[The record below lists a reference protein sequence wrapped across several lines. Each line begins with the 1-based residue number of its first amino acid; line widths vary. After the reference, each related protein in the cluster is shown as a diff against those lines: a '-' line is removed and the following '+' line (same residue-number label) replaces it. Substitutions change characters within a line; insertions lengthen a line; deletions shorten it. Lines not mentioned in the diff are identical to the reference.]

1 MKTRPNRRVG
11 IFYFNKSIKC
21 EMKRSRVLKT
31 CLNRA
36 AVLNERLQ
44 VLNMFVLHIIS
55 GFYHS
60 EKVSVNKIVVFVRF
74 KEKFFVLF
82 YVNRYLVIF

>member
-1 MKTRPNRRVG
+1 
-11 IFYFNKSIKC
+11 
-21 EMKRSRVLKT
+21 MKRSRVLKT

-36 AVLNERLQ
+36 AVLNEGLQ
-44 VLNMFVLHIIS
+44 VLKMFVLHIIS

-82 YVNRYLVIF
+82 YVNNYLVSF